1 MAKQIRY
8 GDFSKFHPE
17 KMVTAELAV
26 VTSGDPNAES
36 GRSVYVC
43 FVPGVVKRLTT
54 YEDFQMEL
62 SSVSEEIRSEFTE
75 DITSSIQNAL
85 LATTAANNAAEAAQ
99 AATTAANNAA
109 EAAMNYVLGD
119 VSEKTVTF
127 EIATQRAGIESGDSL
142 EIAFGKFAKF
152 FDDIKNYVFYNPVAD
167 LESDDLEKPLA
178 ASMGKTLD
186 ERIGPLVNLPTQ
198 NKSNVVNSIKELN
211 NNMTKHWTLF
221 GSGTSVDAS
230 SVRNTAFEYLI
241 NVSINL
247 TAGYIGNIQFVIPYN
262 SLGTSQIGGYM
273 YDTSY
278 YGTVVLTTTG
288 AKFMIDTSWTRII
301 AAGSAVNIAPTIT
314 VFYR

>member
-8 GDFSKFHPE
+8 GDFSQFHPE

-119 VSEKTVTF
+119 ISEKTVTF
-127 EIATQRAGIESGDSL
+127 ETATQRAGIESGDSL
-142 EIAFGKFAKF
+142 AVAFGKLAKF
-152 FDDIKNYVFYNPVAD
+152 CSDIDQHSFN
-167 LESDDLEKPLA
+167 PLA
-178 ASMGKTLD
+178 NNLTTNTEGYGMDA
-186 ERIGPLVNLPTQ
+186 RQGPVIAQKISNVETSVNQLNTNITPEITNI
-198 NKSNVVNSIKELN
+198 NKSSLNSSWSSTVNTPITI
-211 NNMTKHWTLF
+211 TKIGHIAVINF
-221 GSGTSVDAS
+221 G
-230 SVRNTAFEYLI
+230 
-241 NVSINL
+241 NL
-247 TAGYIGNIQFVIPYN
+247 THSGEDNLMCDVSSIIGSVYAYDNDVTGIYIDRGIIYCSKNIYHAI
-262 SLGTSQIGGYM
+262 
-273 YDTSY
+273 
-278 YGTVVLTTTG
+278 LTF
-288 AKFMIDTSWTRII
+288 AI
-301 AAGSAVNIAPTIT
+301 
-314 VFYR
+314 